1 MFKTGPISFY
11 AKAES
16 QEPHSDML
24 TYMALFSHQIL
35 GPIHRKEC
43 SQNEHPVS
51 WAQEVY
57 QNTQKVCL
65 HVDQIMCAHISR

>member
-1 MFKTGPISFY
+1 MFKTGLISFY
-11 AKAES
+11 ARAES

-35 GPIHRKEC
+35 GPIHKK
-43 SQNEHPVS
+43 EHPVS

-65 HVDQIMCAHISR
+65 HVDQIMCARISR